1 MSEQSTFDQSSV
13 EVVKKERVFSGFF
26 KVDRF
31 QLRHQLFAGGWS
43 PVLQRELFIR
53 PEAVG
58 VLLLD
63 LQHDSVVLVEQFRV
77 GALVADTKPWL
88 LEIVAG
94 LVAPGESLE
103 DVACREAKEEANC
116 DVQQLMP
123 ICEYLSSPGGSSE
136 KLTLFCGLV
145 DSSNLGGIHGLEEEG
160 EDIRVQ
166 VVKIDEA
173 FALLGKGVINNAA
186 AIIALQWLQ
195 INLPNLRQ
203 QALKT

>member
-1 MSEQSTFDQSSV
+1 MIAQPKFDQSSV
-13 EVVKKERVFSGFF
+13 EVVKQERVFSGFF
-26 KVDRF
+26 KVDRY

-43 PVLQRELFIR
+43 QVIQRELFVR

-63 LQHDSVVLVEQFRV
+63 LQRETVVLVEQFRV
-77 GALVADTKPWL
+77 GALAADKQPWL
-88 LEIVAG
+88 MEVVAG

-103 DVACREAKEEANC
+103 DVARRESKEEANC
-116 DVQQLMP
+116 DIQQLIP
-123 ICEYLSSPGGSSE
+123 ICEYLSSPGGTSE

-166 VVKIDEA
+166 VVKIEEA
-173 FALLGKGVINNAA
+173 FTLLGKGVINNAA

-195 INLPNLRQ
+195 INLPNLRHK
-203 QALKT
+203 L